1 MKKIAFLLVC
11 LQFVNPLFSQQKST
25 KDQIETVRLENELTK
40 EKMKTLELKIE
51 ILQKDI
57 EELKKN
63 IQSLTATISNTQ
75 QTKSVQPPVETKLDQ
90 NISNGSLPST
100 QVNSSKS
107 TSTPAS
113 YGQCKANTKKGTRC
127 SRSAKANGYC
137 WQHGG

>member
-63 IQSLTATISNTQ
+63 IQSLTAVISNAQ
-75 QTKSVQPPVETKLDQ
+75 QAKSAQPAVEAKPDQ
-90 NISNGSLPST
+90 NINYGNSSST
-100 QVNSSKS
+100 QENSRKS
-107 TSTPAS
+107 TSTPTS
-113 YGQCKANTKKGTRC
+113 YGQCKAITKKGTRC
-127 SRSAKANGYC
+127 SRSARANGYC